1 MNKIAEQTQWVDALG
16 QAELVRSGAVS
27 ASELLEGA
35 IERIAEI
42 NPKLNAV
49 NITWFDHAREIA
61 SAIDAQKNPNLAQ
74 PFRGVPF
81 ILKDLNAA
89 YAGQHMSNG
98 NIALKN
104 ANYIAP
110 VSTELVNRYIAA
122 GLVTLGRGNSP
133 EFGSVPTTEPLAW
146 GPTRNPFDLSRIAG
160 GSSGG
165 SAAAVAAG
173 LVPIAHASDGG
184 GSIRIPAS
192 CCGLVGLKVSQGR
205 ITAAPFRDETNLSVE
220 NCVSRTVRDTA
231 ALLDAT
237 CGPGVGDRMI
247 APTPPR
253 SYLSEFGAPVEKLR
267 IGILDHNPVAATKIG
282 TVDQDCVDG
291 VHETAKLLESLG
303 HTVEFAWPKALE
315 DTESPR
321 RFSALWSTNMSVARE
336 GVATMLE
343 RATTIDDFEL
353 MNWTMA
359 EFAKSM
365 TATDYAL
372 AVNATT
378 NYRRKIAQWWADGWD
393 ILVTP
398 TLARIPL
405 KLGVIANDANEP
417 MRASA
422 VSVDFCAFTPP
433 FNTSGQP
440 AISLPLHCTASGI
453 PIGIQFVAGY
463 GREDVLIRLAAQLET
478 ARPWSHRKPTYAASL

>member
-1 MNKIAEQTQWVDALG
+1 VNKIAEQTQWVDALG

-61 SAIDAQKNPNLAQ
+61 SAIDAQQNPNLAQ

-81 ILKDLNAA
+81 ILKDLSAA

-110 VSTELVNRYIAA
+110 VSTELVNRFVAA

-146 GPTRNPFDLSRIAG
+146 GPTRNPYDLSRIAG

-173 LVPIAHASDGG
+173 LVSIAHASDGG

-205 ITAAPFRDETNLSVE
+205 ITAAPFGDETNLGVQ

-231 ALLDAT
+231 AMLDAT
-237 CGPGVGDRMI
+237 CGPGIGDRMI
-247 APTPPR
+247 APAPIR
-253 SYLSEFGAPVEKLR
+253 SYLSEVGAPVEKLR
-267 IGILDHNPVAATKIG
+267 IGILDHNPLGDTI
-282 TVDQDCVDG
+282 DDDCAQG
-291 VHETAKLLESLG
+291 VHATAKLLESLG
-303 HTVEFAWPKALE
+303 HHVELAWPKALE
-315 DTESPR
+315 DTESSR
-321 RFSALWSTNMSVARE
+321 RFSALWSTNMSVACE
-336 GVATMLE
+336 GVAAMLG
-343 RATTIDDFEL
+343 RAVTIDDFEL

-359 EFAKSM
+359 EFAKGM

-378 NYRRKIAQWWADGWD
+378 TYRRNIAQWWADGWD

-405 KLGVIANDANEP
+405 ELGLIANDANEP
-417 MRASA
+417 MRSSKIAI
-422 VSVDFCAFTPP
+422 DFVPFTPP

-440 AISLPLHCTASGI
+440 AISLPLHWTSSGL

-478 ARPWSHRKPTYAASL
+478 ARPWAHRKPSYAASL

>member
-1 MNKIAEQTQWVDALG
+1 VNKIAEQTQWVDALG
-16 QAELVRSGAVS
+16 QAELVRSGSVS

-61 SAIDAQKNPNLAQ
+61 SAIDAQQNPNLAQ

-81 ILKDLNAA
+81 ILKDLSAA

-110 VSTELVNRYIAA
+110 VSTELVNRFVAA

-146 GPTRNPFDLSRIAG
+146 GPTHNPYDLSRIAG

-173 LVPIAHASDGG
+173 LVSIAHASDGG

-205 ITAAPFRDETNLSVE
+205 ITAAPFGDETNLGVQ

-247 APTPPR
+247 APAPIR
-253 SYLSEFGAPVEKLR
+253 SYLSEVGAPVEKLR
-267 IGILDHNPVAATKIG
+267 IGILDHNPVVATTAG
-282 TVDQDCVDG
+282 TVDQDCING

-315 DTESPR
+315 DTESSR

-336 GVATMLE
+336 GVAAMLG
-343 RATTIDDFEL
+343 RAVTIDDFEL

-372 AVNATT
+372 VVNATT
-378 NYRRKIAQWWADGWD
+378 TYRRNIAQWWADGWD

-405 KLGVIANDANEP
+405 KLDLIANDANEP
-417 MRASA
+417 MRSSKIA
-422 VSVDFCAFTPP
+422 VDFVPFTPP

-440 AISLPLHCTASGI
+440 AISLPLHWTSSGL

-478 ARPWSHRKPTYAASL
+478 ARPWAHRKPNYATSL

>member
-1 MNKIAEQTQWVDALG
+1 MNQIAEQTQWVDALG
-16 QAELVRSGAVS
+16 QAELVSSGAVS

-49 NITWFDHAREIA
+49 NITWFEHAREIA
-61 SAIDAQKNPNLAQ
+61 GAVDAQREPNLVQ

-81 ILKDLNAA
+81 ILKDLNCA
-89 YAGQHMSNG
+89 YAGQRMSNG

-104 ANYIAP
+104 ANYISP
-110 VSTELVNRYIAA
+110 VSTGLVNRHIAG
-122 GLVTLGRGNSP
+122 GLVPLGRGNSP

-146 GPTRNPFDLSRIAG
+146 GPTRNPYDLSRIAG

-205 ITAAPFRDETNLSVE
+205 ITGSPFRDETNLSVE

-247 APTPPR
+247 APAPLR
-253 SYLSEFGAPVEKLR
+253 SYLSEVGAPVEKLR
-267 IGILDHNPVAATKIG
+267 IGILDHNPVAATSAG
-282 TVDQDCVDG
+282 AVDQDCIDG
-291 VHETAKLLESLG
+291 VNETAKLLESLG
-303 HTVEFAWPKALE
+303 HTVEFAWPEALE
-315 DTESPR
+315 DTDSPR

-336 GVATMLE
+336 GVAAMLG
-343 RATTIDDFEL
+343 RAVTIDDFEL

-378 NYRRKIAQWWADGWD
+378 AYRRKVAQWWADGWD

-405 KLGVIANDANEP
+405 KLGTIANDAAQP
-417 MRASA
+417 MRAST
-422 VSVDFCAFTPP
+422 VSADFCAFTPP
-433 FNTSGQP
+433 YNTSGQP
-440 AISLPLHCTASGI
+440 AISLPLHWTTSGL
-453 PIGIQFVAGY
+453 PVGIQFVAGY

-478 ARPWSHRKPTYAASL
+478 ARPWSHHKPKFTAAL